1 VPSGTGI
8 QAGRRAEPFR
18 PSSVLS
24 STAPALQPEETIVR
38 NPLPFA
44 LALVN
49 LPLAAVAADDPCRD
63 DPPEIRQMVEQT
75 TLDEVTLQK
84 IESLMEEAATLC
96 EEGKP
101 QEAAVKYDNTRE
113 LIESD
118 ERTNGGGPS
127 D

>member
-1 VPSGTGI
+1 
-8 QAGRRAEPFR
+8 
-18 PSSVLS
+18 
-24 STAPALQPEETIVR
+24 VR
-38 NPLPFA
+38 NSLSFA
-44 LALVN
+44 LVLVVP
-49 LPLAAVAADDPCRD
+49 PLAAGAADDPCRD
-63 DPPEIRQMVEQT
+63 DPPEIRQMIEQASIE
-75 TLDEVTLQK
+75 EVTLQK